1 MAKKVCYIINKQKML
16 ELQKQSQQVVVSIT
30 QIIKPQIKK
39 DALIGHMSAE
49 EFVMLVGRSNYQ
61 DAIKGNN

>member
-1 MAKKVCYIINKQKML
+1 ML
-16 ELQKQSQQVVVSIT
+16 ELQKQSQQVIVSIT

-39 DALIGHMSAE
+39 DDLIGHVSTE

>member
-1 MAKKVCYIINKQKML
+1 MVQRVCYIINKQKML
-16 ELQKQSQQVVVSIT
+16 ELQKQSQQVIVSIT

-39 DALIGHMSAE
+39 DDLIGHVSTE
-49 EFVMLVGRSNYQ
+49 EFVMLVGRCNYQ